1 MREIQKNMR
10 TLYTLL
16 IAFLTSL
23 TSPLAVGQ
31 ASTENAGPEFLQ
43 PDEAFQL
50 AASASEDGILLT
62 WTVAEGH
69 YAYRKPFEVTAENS
83 ATVTRRDMVA
93 PKGKLKEDQFFGTV
107 ETYRGSIPLKVP
119 VVQGEGP
126 TVIAATIQ
134 GCADAG
140 PCYPPLTKRV
150 TLNLTPTQGA
160 TKASFDSTSVTAQV
174 AQSSEDESASR
185 VNALSQALG
194 IAPKAE
200 PAATDLSAEADDP
213 KRAERMRKLA
223 NALGVS
229 SSEPEKAAV
238 PSSPNSGSSPALS
251 ALADLGRSL
260 GGGMNSE
267 FLDPEQAF
275 KLETSVR
282 DDGTVEALWAIEDG
296 YYLYRS
302 KFSFTVTGGQGAAL
316 GQVTMKPGKV
326 KDDDYFGRTE
336 VYYQQAVASV
346 PIVREASDGRQLKLR
361 IRYQGCADAGLCYP
375 PIDKDVSLVLPASF
389 EAAQG
394 DSGAGLSVTKLTAIS
409 SPQSAATGTG
419 NPVTASMLNG
429 AAVGEPMVSE
439 QDRLT
444 DVLLAGD
451 LWLIIV
457 TFFVGGLLLAFTPC
471 VLPMIPILSGI
482 IVGQGESV
490 SRTRGF
496 VLSFVY
502 VQGMAITYTLLGV
515 AAGMTG
521 ANIQAMFQDPYVLV
535 AFALVFVALAMSMFG
550 FYELQV
556 PAGLQARLANLSNKQ
571 KSGSYL
577 GVGVMGVLSAI
588 IVGPCVA
595 PPLIG
600 ALSYIS
606 KTGDPV
612 LGATALYAL
621 AMGMGVPLL
630 IVGASA
636 GQLLPRAG
644 AWMETV
650 KSVFGVALLAVAIFF
665 LERVVAGWIAMLL
678 WASLFIVTAIYMG
691 ALDQMREGV
700 SGWKRLWKGT
710 GLVMLTYGVLLMVG
724 AAGGNTDPLQPLKG
738 VGGGV
743 AAHNEELEFQD
754 VKGVEGLQAALLQAK
769 AQNRPVML
777 DYYAD
782 WCISCKEMEKFT
794 FTDPGVHAALDGVM
808 LLRTDVTENDALD
821 SGLLKQFGLLGPPVI
836 QFFMPDGAER
846 KNFRIV
852 GYMNAE
858 DFRTHVIRALS
869 KSPATLA
876 SRI

>member
-1 MREIQKNMR
+1 MR
-10 TLYTLL
+10 TLHTLS
-16 IAFLTSL
+16 IALLTAL
-23 TSPLAVGQ
+23 ASPLLAPQSVAQTAV
-31 ASTENAGPEFLQ
+31 PEFLQ
-43 PDEAFQL
+43 PEDAFKL
-50 AASASEDGILLT
+50 EASANAGGIYLT
-62 WTVAEGH
+62 WTVAEGY
-69 YAYRKPFEVTAENS
+69 YAYRKRLSVKPEGSTAVTLG
-83 ATVTRRDMVA
+83 DMVA

-107 ETYRGSIPLKVP
+107 ETYRGSVPLAVP
-119 VVQGEGP
+119 VVQGEGS

-140 PCYPPLTKRV
+140 LCYPPHTERV
-150 TLNLTPTQGA
+150 TLDLTPTVGA
-160 TKASFDSTSVTAQV
+160 TKVSLDSTSVTAQV
-174 AQSSEDESASR
+174 AQTSDGESASR
-185 VNALSQALG
+185 VNALSKALG
-194 IAPKAE
+194 IAPTPKQAV
-200 PAATDLSAEADDP
+200 PSAAAEADGH
-213 KRAERMRKLA
+213 KRTESMVKLA
-223 NALGVS
+223 NALGMPSSESDKENVAS
-229 SSEPEKAAV
+229 SSDSAPGL
-238 PSSPNSGSSPALS
+238 N

-275 KLETSVR
+275 KFETSVR

-296 YYLYRS
+296 YYLYRN

-336 VYYQQAVASV
+336 VYYQQAVANV
-346 PIVREASDGRQLKLR
+346 PIVREASDGQQLNLR

-375 PIDKDVSLVLPASF
+375 PIDKDVSLVLPVSF
-389 EAAQG
+389 KAVADG
-394 DSGAGLSVTKLTAIS
+394 SGTGLSVTKLTAIS
-409 SPQSAATGTG
+409 APQVAATAASNTI
-419 NPVTASMLNG
+419 NSSMLNA
-429 AAVGEPMVSE
+429 AAVGKPMVSE

-457 TFFVGGLLLAFTPC
+457 TFFVGGLLLALTPC

-636 GQLLPRAG
+636 GQLLPRVG

-665 LERVVAGWIAMLL
+665 LERVVPGWMAMLL

-691 ALDQMREGV
+691 ALDEMREGI

-743 AAHNEELEFQD
+743 AAHEEELRFQD
-754 VKGVEGLQAALLQAK
+754 VKGVTGLQAALSQAK

-794 FTDPGVHAALDGVM
+794 FTDPGVHAALNGVM
-808 LLRTDVTENDALD
+808 LLRTDVTENDAQD
-821 SGLLKQFGLLGPPVI
+821 SELLKQFGLLGPPVI
-836 QFFMPDGAER
+836 QFFMPDGAEQ

-858 DFRTHVIRALS
+858 DFRTHVTRALS
-869 KSPATLA
+869 NRPTTLT